1 MFRDDINLSR
11 KRRSSFDICFEIIQL
26 CNYPGLSQSKLLTRA
41 NLNHGLLK
49 KILFGLIEGE
59 LIKVETRPLSPEGHQ
74 VETDYYF
81 RTEEG
86 KEILDKFEDIRGRL
100 TRSGSP

>member
-1 MFRDDINLSR
+1 LSK

-26 CNYPGLSQSKLLTRA
+26 CNYPGLSQGKLLTRA
-41 NLNHGLLK
+41 NLNHGSLK

-59 LIKVETRPLSPEGHQ
+59 LIKVETRPVSSEGHKI
-74 VETDYYF
+74 ETDYYF
-81 RTEEG
+81 RTDEG
-86 KEILDKFEDIRGRL
+86 KAILDKFNEIRGRL